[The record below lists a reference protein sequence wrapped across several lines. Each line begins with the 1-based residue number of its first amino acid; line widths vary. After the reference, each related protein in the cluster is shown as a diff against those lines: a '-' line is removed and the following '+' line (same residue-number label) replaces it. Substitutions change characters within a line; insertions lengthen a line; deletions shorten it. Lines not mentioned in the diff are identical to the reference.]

1 MIVGSQPNGL
11 PMRAGTAWATSV
23 TFMTC
28 GRVMGRQ
35 EASPPV
41 FGGDALAESIG
52 EEWPMARVLVVRE
65 RVEGERRVAA
75 TPETVAQMVKRG
87 LEVLV
92 VQGAGDGA
100 SIADD
105 DFAQAGARLVDDDAI
120 ADADLVVAVAPPSS
134 ETVAAMRSG
143 SVLVAFLAPH
153 RQPAI
158 TRALASGGV
167 SALAMELVPR
177 ISRAQAIDALSS
189 QANLS
194 GYRAV
199 IVAAYHLDKYFPLF
213 MTAAGTIRPAT
224 VVVLGAGVAGLQA
237 VATAKRLGAVVKVSD
252 IREAAKAEVASLG
265 ATFIDVPEA
274 GDLADAGGYAKEVG
288 EDFLARQRAVLTEAM
303 SSAHAVITTAQ
314 IPLRPAPLLVT
325 NDMLAAM
332 PQGSVLVD
340 LAAADGGNC
349 QATSIDGITTVGGV
363 TIVPGHDF
371 PSAMPREA
379 SALYARNVA
388 AFVDLLVD
396 GDGAIVVNRDDEVV
410 AGALA
415 THGGQIVNERVQ
427 SLTEP
432 QGDA

>member
-1 MIVGSQPNGL
+1 
-11 PMRAGTAWATSV
+11 
-23 TFMTC
+23 
-28 GRVMGRQ
+28 
-35 EASPPV
+35 
-41 FGGDALAESIG
+41 
-52 EEWPMARVLVVRE
+52 MARVLVARE

-87 LEVLV
+87 LEVLL

-105 DFAQAGARLVDDDAI
+105 DFARAGARLVDDDAI

-143 SVLVAFLAPH
+143 SVLVSFLAPH

-158 TRALASGGV
+158 TRALSSAGV

-199 IVAAYHLDKYFPLF
+199 IVAAYYLDKYFPLF

-265 ATFIDVPEA
+265 ATFIDVPES

-415 THGGQIVNERVQ
+415 THGGQVVNERVQ
-427 SLTEP
+427 ALTEP